1 MSSWY
6 DSYSICLLIGDGGRN
21 YPKYADIYTNE
32 IGGIVQSG
40 IYIIELRECPGLLTA
55 RKNQPING
63 ICTNQD
69 SPLEI
74 GHLYLTYR
82 DMLPGKYYFDCHL
95 LDGSTITREIL
106 VGK

>member
-6 DSYSICLLIGDGGRN
+6 DSYSICLIIKYGVAN
-21 YPKYADIYTNE
+21 YPNYAQIYTNE
-32 IGGIVQSG
+32 IGGVVVFRTS
-40 IYIIELRECPGLLTA
+40 IIELRECPGLLTA

-69 SPLEI
+69 SPLEF

-95 LDGSTITREIL
+95 LDGSTITRELL